1 MARRFP
7 LARKL
12 SVVARKL
19 SVVARKPLAVARRFQ
34 EVRKFPV
41 ALEVMKLSMARKF

>member
-1 MARRFP
+1 MVRQFSA
-7 LARKL
+7 
-12 SVVARKL
+12 VARKFPL
-19 SVVARKPLAVARRFQ
+19 ARKPLAVARRFQ